1 MSHEIDMTT
10 GAAAI
15 FTTVQP
21 PWHGLGTVIDKAATS
36 REAIQ
41 LARLNWRVEQWPLA
55 AAAPESP
62 DTITGSGVAIRVPD
76 HVANVRTDTKAVLG
90 VVGKGY
96 HVFQNQNAFDF
107 MDAIVGDKLAMY
119 ETAGSLR
126 GGRKVWMLARIPK
139 EYRAGP
145 EDLIQP
151 YVLLVNSH
159 DGSTALRMIPT
170 TVWVVCQNTLNLA
183 LGRSTAGGGVSIRH
197 RPSLDER
204 VKDARAKLGIV
215 AARFDQFDVELH
227 AMLDTMLKPRQVER
241 YFDDVLPPLP
251 AESSRRQKHN
261 RTEILDRFRENFDD
275 HSNSLPG
282 VRGTAW
288 AAYNAVSEWADHQR
302 PRPRNGRDERAR
314 AESRL
319 DSVWFGSS
327 HQLKQR
333 AYSGALQLATVNC
346 GTDASV
352 SGLPTI

>member
-1 MSHEIDMTT
+1 MAHEIDMTT

-15 FTTVQP
+15 FTTGQA
-21 PWHGLGTVIDKAATS
+21 PWHGLGTVIDTAATS
-36 REAIQ
+36 REAIL
-41 LARLNWRVEQWPLA
+41 LARLNWRVEQWPLTA
-55 AAAPESP
+55 T
-62 DTITGSGVAIRVPD
+62 DLQTDITAKAHD
-76 HVANVRTDTKAVLG
+76 HYANVRTDTSAVLG

-96 HVFQNQNAFDF
+96 HVFQNQDAFDF

-139 EYRAGP
+139 EYRAGR

-159 DGSTALRMIPT
+159 DGSTTLRMIPT
-170 TVWVVCQNTLNLA
+170 TVRVVCQNTLNLA
-183 LGRSTAGGGVSIRH
+183 LGRSTAGEGVSIRH

-204 VKDARAKLGIV
+204 VKDAQAKLGIV
-215 AARFDQFDVELH
+215 AARFDQFDAELH

-241 YFDDVLPPLP
+241 YFDEVLQPLPPEP
-251 AESSRRQKHN
+251 TDRQRQN
-261 RTEILDRFRENFDD
+261 RGEVLDRFRGNFDD
-275 HSNSLPG
+275 HSNSLPV

-302 PRPRNGRDERAR
+302 PRKGRDELAR

-327 HQLKQR
+327 HQIKQR
-333 AYSGALQLATVNC
+333 AYHQALQLATVN
-346 GTDASV
+346 
-352 SGLPTI
+352 